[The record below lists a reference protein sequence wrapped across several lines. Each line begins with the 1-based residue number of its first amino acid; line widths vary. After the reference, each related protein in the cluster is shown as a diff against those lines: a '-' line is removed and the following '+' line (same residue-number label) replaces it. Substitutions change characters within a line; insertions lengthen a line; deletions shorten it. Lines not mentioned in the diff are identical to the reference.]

1 MDLSIIIPCH
11 NEADNVDKVAAELFP
26 VAAELART
34 RTLEIVFVDDGSTDT
49 TWEVFTAAF
58 GAGSP
63 RVPAGVVVRFER
75 HPVNRGLGAAIRT
88 GFAAA
93 QGQVILTTDCDGTY
107 KFSAIPN
114 LLELLKP
121 GVDIVTASPY
131 HPQGGVENVP
141 RYRLILSQGSS
152 WLYRLLLPGRNIHTY
167 TALFRAYRRPVIEAV
182 TFEADGFLAGT
193 ELMIKAMLMGFTV
206 AEFPTVLHAR
216 VFGTSKAKIMRT
228 IRAHLTF
235 QWRILQHLLGV
246 RPLVKRVSSPSS

>member
-26 VAAELART
+26 VAADLART
-34 RTLEIVFVDDGSTDT
+34 RAVEIIFVDDGSTDA
-49 TWEVFTAAF
+49 TWDVFHAAF
-58 GAGSP
+58 GPDSP
-63 RVPAGVVVRFER
+63 RVPAGLTVRFER

-88 GFAAA
+88 GFASAR
-93 QGQVILTTDCDGTY
+93 GEVIITTDCDGTY

-114 LLELLKP
+114 LLALLTP

-152 WLYRLLLPGRNIHTY
+152 LLYRLLLPGRNIHTY
-167 TALFRAYRRPVIEAV
+167 TALFRAYRRRVIDAV

-193 ELMIKAMLMGFTV
+193 ELLIKAMLMGYTV

-216 VFGTSKAKIMRT
+216 VFGTSKAKIIRT
-228 IRAHLTF
+228 IRAHLAF
-235 QWRILQHLLGV
+235 QWRIVQHLLGA
-246 RPLVKRVSSPSS
+246 RPLVTRPATSRP